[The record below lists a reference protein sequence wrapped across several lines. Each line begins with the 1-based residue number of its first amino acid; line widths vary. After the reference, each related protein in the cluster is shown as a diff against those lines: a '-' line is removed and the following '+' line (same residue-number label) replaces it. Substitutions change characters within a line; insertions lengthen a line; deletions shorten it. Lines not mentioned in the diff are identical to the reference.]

1 MLCKEDVFTEQEKL
15 ENKKKRE
22 RERLV
27 TLHFKE
33 EWGHMPK
40 NIDIL

>member
-15 ENKKKRE
+15 EKKKKEIE
-22 RERLV
+22 RFV